1 LSIDFPRLL
10 VIRLPIPHYPP
21 MTISTSLLGS
31 PLGSDFSIGDQNG
44 YLSSAEIANYLSRAL
59 TSVDIKGKKVTLII
73 PDSTRSCPIGLIL
86 TQIYEAWAEDA
97 QSLTALIALG
107 THAAM
112 TEIEIDKFIF
122 KGASTAKKSFPK
134 MPIINHEW
142 WKPETF
148 INIGEISPEKMREI
162 SLGALERRVPILVNR
177 LVIESDLVLIIGPVF
192 PHEVVG
198 FSGGAKYLFPGVSGK
213 EMIDASHW
221 LGALISSSE
230 IIGTLGVT
238 PVREMINYA
247 ASHIETEL
255 LALCLVVQTGT
266 GEIHSL
272 SFGAPHTAWESAAA
286 ISSKSHIKYL
296 DEPVSRVVSLI
307 PERYTDI
314 WTAAKGMYK
323 VEPVV
328 ADGGEVIIYA
338 PHVTE
343 FAYSHKELEEI
354 GYHCR
359 AYFVEQWELFKEF
372 PTGLLAHST
381 HLRGAGTFSVEEGE
395 KCRITVTLATGISE
409 ERTRAMNLN
418 YLDPN
423 QLNLD
428 DFKGDASTLIN
439 HNAGEILYRLSSKE

>member
-1 LSIDFPRLL
+1 MEISSRLVGSPIGSSHSVGNASTYLAASEIDQFLAKITGSID
-10 VIRLPIPHYPP
+10 V
-21 MTISTSLLGS
+21 S
-31 PLGSDFSIGDQNG
+31 
-44 YLSSAEIANYLSRAL
+44 
-59 TSVDIKGKKVTLII
+59 GKSVTLVI
-73 PDSTRSCPIGLIL
+73 PDSTRSCPILQIL
-86 TQIYEAWAEDA
+86 GPLYDAWNSQAK
-97 QSLTALIALG
+97 SLTALIALG

-112 TEIEIDKFIF
+112 KDSEIDKFVF
-122 KGASTAKKSFPK
+122 KGSGTWSERFPH
-134 MPIINHEW
+134 MPVLNHEW

-148 INIGEISPEKMREI
+148 AEIGLITEEQMLEI
-162 SLGALERRVPILVNR
+162 SLGQLERRVPILVNK
-177 LVIESDLVLIIGPVF
+177 LITDSDLVITIGPVF

-198 FSGGAKYLFPGVSGK
+198 FSGGTKYLFPGVSGK

-238 PVREMINYA
+238 PVREMINFA

-255 LALCLVVQTGT
+255 LSLCLVVQTGT
-266 GEIHSL
+266 GNIHAL

-286 ISSKSHIKYL
+286 ISSQTHISYIEQPFK
-296 DEPVSRVVSLI
+296 RVVSLI
-307 PERYTDI
+307 PDRYTDI

-359 AYFVEQWELFKEF
+359 AYFTEQWEKFKDI

-381 HLRGAGTFSVEEGE
+381 HLRGAGTFTESEGE

-409 ERTRAMNLN
+409 SRTRAMNLN
-418 YLDPN
+418 YLDPATF
-423 QLNLD
+423 QLSD
-428 DFKGDASTLIN
+428 YESDSATLIN
-439 HNAGEILYRLSSKE
+439 HNAGEILYRLFSKEK

>member
-1 LSIDFPRLL
+1 
-10 VIRLPIPHYPP
+10 
-21 MTISTSLLGS
+21 MEISSRLLGS
-31 PLGSDFSIGDQNG
+31 PLGSSHCVGSADG
-44 YLSSAEIANYLSRAL
+44 YLSSAEIEDFLSKVANSA
-59 TSVDIKGKKVTLII
+59 DISGKRVVLVI
-73 PDSTRSCPIGLIL
+73 PDSTRSCPILQML
-86 TQIYEAWAEDA
+86 EPLYEAWASKA
-97 QSLTALIALG
+97 ASITALIALG

-112 TEIEIDKFIF
+112 SEQEIDACVF
-122 KGASTAKKSFPK
+122 KGSGSWAERFPL
-134 MPIINHEW
+134 MPVVNHEW

-148 INIGEISPEKMREI
+148 TQVGVISEEKLNEI
-162 SLGALERRVPILVNR
+162 SLGRLKREVPILVNK
-177 LVIESDLVLIIGPVF
+177 LITDSDVVITIGPVF

-198 FSGGAKYLFPGVSGK
+198 FSGGTKYLFPGVSGK

-238 PVREMINYA
+238 PVREMINFA
-247 ASHIETEL
+247 ASHIETPL
-255 LALCLVVQTGT
+255 LSLCLVVQTGS
-266 GEIHSL
+266 GNIHAL

-286 ISSKSHIKYL
+286 ISSRTHISYVDLPHKRII
-296 DEPVSRVVSLI
+296 SII
-307 PERYTDI
+307 PDRYTDI

-323 VEPVV
+323 VEPIV

-338 PHVTE
+338 PHVNE

-359 AYFVEQWELFKEF
+359 AYFTEQWERFSHF

-381 HLRGAGTFSVEEGE
+381 HLRGAGTYSQKEGE

-418 YLDPN
+418 YLDPKKIKVS
-423 QLNLD
+423 
-428 DFKGDASTLIN
+428 DFESDLETLVN
-439 HNAGEILYRLSSKE
+439 HNAGEILYRLNSKEKS

>member
-1 LSIDFPRLL
+1 MLSEL
-10 VIRLPIPHYPP
+10 Y
-21 MTISTSLLGS
+21 S
-31 PLGSDFSIGDQNG
+31 
-44 YLSSAEIANYLSRAL
+44 
-59 TSVDIKGKKVTLII
+59 
-73 PDSTRSCPIGLIL
+73 
-86 TQIYEAWAEDA
+86 AWADEA
-97 QSLTALIALG
+97 ASLTALIALG

-112 TEIEIDKFIF
+112 SEEEINAFIF
-122 KGASTAKKSFPK
+122 KGSSTIQERFPK
-134 MPIINHEW
+134 MAVINHEW

-148 INIGEISPEKMREI
+148 INIGEISPEKMKEI
-162 SLGALERRVPILVNR
+162 SIGALDRRVPILINR
-177 LVIESDLVLIIGPVF
+177 HVVESDLVLIIGPVF

-221 LGALISSSE
+221 LGALISSTE

-238 PVREMINYA
+238 PVREMINFA
-247 ASHIETEL
+247 ASHIETPL

-286 ISSKSHIKYL
+286 ISSQSHIKYL
-296 DEPVSRVVSLI
+296 VKPISRVVSMI

-359 AYFVEQWELFKEF
+359 AYFTEQWDRFKDF

-381 HLRGAGTFSVEEGE
+381 HLRGAGTYSDKVGE

-409 ERTRAMNLN
+409 ERVRAMNLN
-418 YLDPN
+418 YLDPSTF
-423 QLNLD
+423 NLD
-428 DFKGDASTLIN
+428 DFNGDSSTLIN
-439 HNAGEILYRLSSKE
+439 HNAGEILYRLQPKEK